1 MKTTLLAL
9 LLLLTASATA
19 QDPDA
24 RQIVALANRDR
35 AAQGLAPL
43 QWDASLAAAALAHA
57 QRMAQEGPIA
67 HRYGGE
73 PDLAERAAKTGAH
86 FQLIEENIAVGQ
98 SAAQIH
104 DGWMHSPGH
113 HDNLM
118 NPQIDHIG
126 VGLAR
131 FNGVLYAVADYS
143 QGVPV
148 LTRQQVES
156 KVAAVVLTH
165 GLTLLPDPAA
175 ARVYCAGESAPQPTN
190 APKAHFSMLWQ
201 SANIE
206 KLPPQL
212 KERLASG
219 KYHQAAI
226 GACPPQSAGP
236 ADQSAFTAYRA
247 AVLL

>member
-57 QRMAQEGPIA
+57 QRMAQEGSIA

-131 FNGVLYAVADYS
+131 LNGVLYAVADYS
-143 QGVPV
+143 QSVTT
-148 LTRQQVES
+148 LTPAQVEA
-156 KVAAVVLTH
+156 KVAAALNA
-165 GLTLLPDPAA
+165 PALKITTQSQA
-175 ARVYCAGESAPQPTN
+175 ARAYCAGQPSTGP
-190 APKAHFSMLWQ
+190 AAHFSMVWQ
-201 SANIE
+201 SAAIE
-206 KLPPQL
+206 KLPAPL
-212 KERLASG
+212 VERLASG
-219 KYHQAAI
+219 KYHEAAI

-247 AVLL
+247 DVLLY